1 MIKKG
6 LSYLLIAIVL
16 LSVTAIGVSAQDD
29 SVYLESASSTVNAGE
44 TTDVAIWINTT
55 GFQGGQINLTY
66 DPSVVNITGFV
77 NESDFPIWY
86 WNSESEGEEW
96 ILFAANYSPDLP
108 LEGEYRI
115 GTLTVEGI
123 SQGTSELE
131 FGDNSSIFDDHG
143 SETEV
148 SWVGGEISVDVVEGM
163 CGDVNV
169 DGKVT
174 NADAMK
180 VWNRAINE
188 NYPLDN
194 EWAADVNCDGKVTNA
209 DAMKVWNRAINENYP
224 LNCCQ

>member
-1 MIKKG
+1 MADVLKAEKNIRYELSGVDCPTCAIGIEQALHGKDGLETAVVDFAGGAIRFNPVYEETVISVLKDVEPNARIKASSAAEV
-6 LSYLLIAIVL
+6 LPDADTSTINRIFSFIPLRL
-16 LSVTAIGVSAQDD
+16 LSSLVLFALGLTALS
-29 SVYLESASSTVNAGE
+29 LELGTP
-44 TTDVAIWINTT
+44 W
-55 GFQGGQINLTY
+55 
-66 DPSVVNITGFV
+66 P
-77 NESDFPIWY
+77 
-86 WNSESEGEEW
+86 EW

-108 LEGEYRI
+108 LEGEYKI

-123 SQGTSELE
+123 SPGTSELG

-148 SWVGGEISVDVVEGM
+148 SWVGGEVSVDVVEGM

-188 NYPLDN
+188 NYPL
-194 EWAADVNCDGKVTNA
+194 
-209 DAMKVWNRAINENYP
+209 
-224 LNCCQ
+224 NCCQ